1 MNNYVKIAFLSLT
14 FIVSIPLAAS
24 APIDSNNENYQ
35 DSEKEQFDWTPIME
49 AIIKV
54 ESEGNPNAV
63 SGNSVGVM
71 QITPILVK
79 ECNMILEK
87 RKSDKRFSLND
98 RYSIEKSKEMFLLI
112 QSHHNKTNDVERA
125 IRSWNGGP
133 CYSTK
138 STDSYF
144 RKVMRHLK

>member
-1 MNNYVKIAFLSLT
+1 MNNYVKIAFLSLY
-14 FIVSIPLAAS
+14 FIASSPLSAS
-24 APIDSNNENYQ
+24 ATMDNDNDYYQ
-35 DSEKEQFDWTPIME
+35 TPEKEQFDWTPIME

-63 SGNSVGVM
+63 SGNSVGAM

-79 ECNMILEK
+79 ECNKILDK

>member
-1 MNNYVKIAFLSLT
+1 MNNIVKIAFLSLS

-79 ECNMILEK
+79 ECNVTLER

-98 RYSIEKSKEMFLLI
+98 RYSIEKIKREVPSDSVAPQQNKRRRKSYSLMEWRPMLL
-112 QSHHNKTNDVERA
+112 
-125 IRSWNGGP
+125 
-133 CYSTK
+133 Y
-138 STDSYF
+138 
-144 RKVMRHLK
+144 